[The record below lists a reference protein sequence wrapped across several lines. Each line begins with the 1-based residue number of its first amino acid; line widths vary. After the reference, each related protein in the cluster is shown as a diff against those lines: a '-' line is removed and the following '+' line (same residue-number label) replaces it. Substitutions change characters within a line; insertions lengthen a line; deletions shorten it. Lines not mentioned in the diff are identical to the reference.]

1 MIGIKIL
8 PLKKIKT
15 KKGNIYKFLSR
26 NDKFYKK
33 FGEIYFTEIKKNS
46 EKGWNFHTKNKCH
59 ISVIKGKVKFH
70 FLKKNRKIFKSKKI
84 TLSSKNHKMIIIEPE
99 IYFSFKGFDNF
110 NLIANFLEKPHSKN
124 ESKKFEVVNNI
135 KIK

>member
-124 ESKKFEVVNNI
+124 ESKKIKVVNNI